1 MPRGAS
7 RGSLCTPSWQCP
19 CQPVHGAAG
28 ARELPSRSSHAT
40 RFAPKSCTS
49 TDLCTPAPPNPAPPN
64 PVPPNSA
71 SLHLSGVSASSDPV
85 PLYPASPDPAPQH
98 PTPPDP
104 APPGISTPQSRS
116 APSRRARTP
125 RGAPTGRGVPGVSG
139 GHTHVTLSMPS
150 AVPLPFPCR
159 VSPTAPPAPP
169 GPRLQPPPGGCNPH
183 FPPLPLLPGAGG
195 SGGAVGPVS
204 ELGVRTVPGARCRCR
219 GRAA

>member
-19 CQPVHGAAG
+19 CQPVHGAEG

-85 PLYPASPDPAPQH
+85 PLYPAPPDPAPPH

-125 RGAPTGRGVPGVSG
+125 MGCPHRPWGARSVGD
-139 GHTHVTLSMPS
+139 THMSPCPCHRLCPCPS
-150 AVPLPFPCR
+150 HA
-159 VSPTAPPAPP
+159 VSPQLHPLHPPAPHFN
-169 GPRLQPPPGGCNPH
+169 RPPGDAIRIS
-183 FPPLPLLPGAGG
+183 LPCHCSRGREAAEGRWG
-195 SGGAVGPVS
+195 
-204 ELGVRTVPGARCRCR
+204 RCRNS
-219 GRAA
+219 G